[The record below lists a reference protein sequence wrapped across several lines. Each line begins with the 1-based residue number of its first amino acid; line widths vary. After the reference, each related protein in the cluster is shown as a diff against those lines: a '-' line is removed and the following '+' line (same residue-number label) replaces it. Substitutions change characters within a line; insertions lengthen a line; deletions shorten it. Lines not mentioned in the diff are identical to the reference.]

1 MERRSISNFLT
12 DKRTFLFLGLLL
24 VSFALIQPTL
34 ESVDF
39 RILAD
44 EGFYLRYGTYI
55 GDHGIGGFKK
65 LFELYTQDQE
75 NRFPNPLR
83 IGFILLSVFWLKAFG
98 YSFLGLAHLSL
109 FSFLVFLCISY
120 YFSSKFFD
128 KDTGL
133 LYVAL
138 LAFSPLALAMA
149 RRALSESTIQMF
161 VALSFWMFWSFIQ
174 ARSSLKYVGF
184 ILVFSLA
191 ILMKETNV
199 LLSPILVIY
208 LLLRKLLFKKEVRLM
223 DFLSVSVFP
232 FLIVGLTYLSV
243 AGLTNTLQT
252 IGIILHSPKTNPH
265 AIAFGQG
272 PWFRYII
279 DFMLLSPWVVLCSI
293 GFIFSYF
300 LSDRSQDVQA
310 FLLVFVA
317 VSFVFF
323 NFFTKNVRYVMML
336 DIPMRLFTVLL
347 LKEIVS
353 KRVARHATAVLAL
366 LILGLALSDYLNF
379 YALFLERGIYDPIS
393 HVLLKSKRFMPF

>member
-1 MERRSISNFLT
+1 MERRLLSSFLT
-12 DKRTFLFLGLLL
+12 DKRTFLFFVLLL

-34 ESVDF
+34 QSVEF

-55 GDHGIGGFKK
+55 GDHGIEGFKK
-65 LFELYTQDQE
+65 LFELYTQDPSNQ
-75 NRFPNPLR
+75 FPNPLR

-109 FSFLVFLCISY
+109 FSFLVFLCVSF
-120 YFSSKFFD
+120 YFSSKYFD

-133 LYVAL
+133 CYAVL
-138 LAFSPLALAMA
+138 LAFSTLALAMA
-149 RRALSESTIQMF
+149 RRALSESTIQLF
-161 VALSFWMFWSFIQ
+161 VALSLWMFWSLIQ
-174 ARSSLKYVGF
+174 ERSPLKYVGF
-184 ILVFSLA
+184 ILAFSLA
-191 ILMKETNV
+191 ILMKETNI
-199 LLSPILVIY
+199 LLSLIFAIY

-232 FLIVGLTYLSV
+232 FLIVGITYLFV
-243 AGLTNTLQT
+243 AGLANTLQT

-272 PWFRYII
+272 PWYRYII

-293 GFIFSYF
+293 GFIFSYL
-300 LSDRSQDVQA
+300 LSDRRGELQA
-310 FLLVFVA
+310 LFLVFA
-317 VSFVFF
+317 MLGFVLF

-336 DIPMRLFTVLL
+336 DIPIRLFTVLL

-353 KRVARHATAVLAL
+353 QRVARHATAVLTL
-366 LILGLALSDYLNF
+366 LILWIALSDYVNF
-379 YALFLERGIYDPIS
+379 YTLFLEQGIYDPIS
-393 HVLLKSKRFMPF
+393 HVLLKSKRFIPF